1 MKQLSGIKALAF
13 DAYGTVFDV
22 HSVVQLAEEFFP
34 GKGTALS
41 QLWRAK
47 QIEYMYLRTLMG
59 RYVPHDQNTES
70 ALKYS
75 MKYLQLAGG
84 EKERSALMSEY
95 EKLQPFPDAV
105 SALPML
111 RNIKRSI
118 LSVGTPAL
126 LKSLVTNSEL
136 ADQFDHLF
144 SVDTVKAYKPHPTT
158 YQMATDYFGIERH
171 EVGFVTSNFF
181 DVAGAR
187 AFGFKVIWI
196 NRKGD
201 IPDELG
207 LLPHVELKSIQQLPE
222 VLGIEHP
229 QPAMA

>member
-1 MKQLSGIKALAF
+1 MKQLTGIKALAF

-22 HSVVQLAEEFFP
+22 HSVVQLAEKLFP
-34 GKGTALS
+34 GKGAALS

-59 RYVPHDQNTES
+59 RYVPHDQNTEA

-75 MKYLQLAGG
+75 MKFLQLAGG
-84 EKERSALMSEY
+84 EKERQALMSEY
-95 EKLQPFPDAV
+95 ETLQPFADAV
-105 SALPML
+105 AALPML
-111 RNIKRSI
+111 GGIKRSI
-118 LSVGTPAL
+118 LSVGTPGL
-126 LKSLVTNSEL
+126 LKSLVSHAGL
-136 ADQFDHLF
+136 AGQFDHLF
-144 SVDTVKAYKPHPTT
+144 SVDAVKVYKPHPMT
-158 YQMATDYFGIERH
+158 YQMATDHFGVDRH

-207 LLPHVELKSIQQLPE
+207 LLPHVELKSIEQLPA
-222 VLGIEHP
+222 VLGMAHT